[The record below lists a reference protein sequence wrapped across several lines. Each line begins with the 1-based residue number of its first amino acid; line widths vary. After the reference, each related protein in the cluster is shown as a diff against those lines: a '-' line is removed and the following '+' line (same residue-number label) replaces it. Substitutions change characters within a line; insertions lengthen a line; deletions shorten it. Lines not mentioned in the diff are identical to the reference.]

1 MQKTPKGYTGCRMGK
16 PSGSTEST
24 SPVQLIATESV
35 PESEYK
41 QKMDDENTVHI
52 FEDTFLSTKTID
64 SKPDETERD
73 NRLIVWEIKRPE
85 LDSLPQCAVS
95 SDDDED
101 IKQWYLDK
109 LEKAMKTDDTGMEPE
124 ETIHRSDEND

>member
-1 MQKTPKGYTGCRMGK
+1 MVLVILT
-16 PSGSTEST
+16 
-24 SPVQLIATESV
+24 
-35 PESEYK
+35 
-41 QKMDDENTVHI
+41 DENTVHV
-52 FEDTFLSTKTID
+52 FKDTFLSTKTID

-101 IKQWYLDK
+101 VKQ
-109 LEKAMKTDDTGMEPE
+109 
-124 ETIHRSDEND
+124 